1 MPLDSALHMTKTN
14 GNEEELEWQKV
25 KAAILRIDHTT
36 RDINLKLSHLI
47 EVERDHLFET
57 PPSDR
62 SDKMQRIK

>member
-1 MPLDSALHMTKTN
+1 MENTN
-14 GNEEELEWQKV
+14 PNTEELEWQKV

-47 EVERDHLFET
+47 EVERDRFFEV

-62 SDKMQRIK
+62 SDRMQKYK